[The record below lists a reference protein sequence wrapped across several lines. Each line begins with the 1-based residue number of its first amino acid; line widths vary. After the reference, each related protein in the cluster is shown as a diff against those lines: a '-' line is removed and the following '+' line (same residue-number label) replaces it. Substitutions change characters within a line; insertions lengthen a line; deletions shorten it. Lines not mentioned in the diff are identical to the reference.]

1 MTGLKTSI
9 YTGKQNTDGWSQSKW
24 RSEIDNTNVIVGT
37 CQLILN
43 IICHHFLTI
52 DNINFIIFDE
62 CHNARKNDSMVQL
75 MNIIRNLPKPQQPLL
90 MGLTGILLAGQVK
103 SETVV
108 QDLKKLENTFLSIIR
123 TVNTIDDY
131 VNVLL

>member
-9 YTGKQNTDGWSQSKW
+9 YTGKQNTDNWNEEKW
-24 RSEIDNTNVIVGT
+24 RSEINGTNVIVGT

-43 IICHHFLTI
+43 IICHNFLAI
-52 DNINFIIFDE
+52 KNINFIIFDE

-75 MNIIRNLPKPQQPLL
+75 MNIIRDVPKHQQPLL
-90 MGLTGILLAGQVK
+90 MGLTGILLGGQVK
-103 SETVV
+103 SDTVI
-108 QDLKKLENTFLSIIR
+108 QDLKKLENTFLSTIR
-123 TVNTIDDY
+123 TVNTMDEY

>member
-9 YTGKQNTDGWSQSKW
+9 YTGKQNTDSWNEEKW
-24 RSEIDNTNVIVGT
+24 RSEINSTNVIVGT

-43 IICHHFLTI
+43 IICHNFLRI
-52 DNINFIIFDE
+52 KNINFIIFDE

-75 MNIIRNLPKPQQPLL
+75 MNIIRDVPKNQQPLL
-90 MGLTGILLAGQVK
+90 MGLTGLLLGGQVK

-108 QDLKKLENTFLSIIR
+108 QDLKKLENTFLSTIR